1 VQQATAVSRKHSSG
15 NDPRTDRSRR
25 LGAPPIHSGSRVLA
39 LVPHYACEE
48 WLAECLDSL
57 MSQTRPL
64 EGIVVLD
71 DATGEPPAEIT
82 SQFPRVTLMKAQA
95 RKNVGPYRLVQAAI
109 DSFSYDAYMFQD
121 ADDWST
127 DDRLERLLAGSEAT
141 GADLIGSQEVRV
153 MCADGD
159 VVEFTYPLDTNRAL
173 VESPTSFP
181 LLHPTSLVSRRL
193 VAKMGGFATGLRFA
207 GDAEFLRRAGH
218 AARVANV
225 PDFCYCRRIR
235 ANSLTTASST
245 GMQSPARLALM
256 QQLHARARRNAELA
270 AAGESPNL
278 TPVSVAAPIKLVHVT
293 GPKMRSGRSL
303 RTPVSASSRGS
314 AK

>member
-1 VQQATAVSRKHSSG
+1 MTGRA
-15 NDPRTDRSRR
+15 RR
-25 LGAPPIHSGSRVLA
+25 LGGPPMHSGSRVLA

-57 MSQTRPL
+57 ASQTRPL
-64 EGIVVLD
+64 DGIVVLD
-71 DATGEPPAEIT
+71 DASGDPPAEIV
-82 SQFPRVTLMKAQA
+82 SQFPRVTLMKAKA

-109 DSFSYDAYMFQD
+109 DSFPFDAYLFQD

-127 DDRLERLLAGSEAT
+127 DDRLERLLAGSQAT
-141 GADLIGSQEVRV
+141 GADLVGSQEVRV
-153 MCADGD
+153 MCGDGD
-159 VVEFTYPLDTNRAL
+159 LVEFTYPLDVNRAL
-173 VESPTSFP
+173 GEAPTSFP

-193 VAKMGGFATGLRFA
+193 VADIGGFATGLRFA

-218 AARVANV
+218 AARIVNI

-256 QQLHARARRNAELA
+256 QQLHERARGNAKLA
-270 AAGESPNL
+270 AAGKAPNL
-278 TPVSVAAPIKLVHVT
+278 KPVRMAAAIELEHVR
-293 GPKMRSGRSL
+293 GPKLRRGRSV
-303 RTPVSASSRGS
+303 RPAVTTSSRRPRT
-314 AK
+314 